1 MYDVTVG
8 AVLKSREGLLVQF
21 AAEKRLGIQATRDLL
36 QTVAPQTL
44 LRNAV
49 KSDPLSLGEVSI
61 SAYHEYER
69 WLDVLTRRFGFDGR
83 SLASHATDRRGTG
96 RRTAAKS
103 PPALRFRHRPPR
115 LA

>member
-8 AVLKSREGLLVQF
+8 EVLKSRENLLVQF

-83 SLASHATDRRGTG
+83 SSLFDGVYDIFVRG
-96 RRTAAKS
+96 
-103 PPALRFRHRPPR
+103 
-115 LA
+115 